1 MKRLFAIIIP
11 LALAGCL
18 EAGEPMVA
26 DYNGRIVKVQ
36 YHNFALG
43 DEYKAS
49 PIYAKAV
56 ETCKLDGRDDAK
68 YQGMRSVGDF
78 SGEHVFLC
86 I

>member
-1 MKRLFAIIIP
+1 MKKMVFALP
-11 LALAGCL
+11 LVLAACL

-36 YHNFALG
+36 YHGFALG
-43 DEYKAS
+43 DNYRES

-56 ETCKLDGRDDAK
+56 ETCRLDGKNDAI
-68 YQGMRSVGDF
+68 YQGVRQVGQY

-86 I
+86 R